1 LIPGCPKSGVKHRL
15 SGGAGGR
22 RDFVSIKE
30 RPFLT
35 QETILDIRDMIAE
48 TDFEYQREAFVDTR
62 DLD

>member
-1 LIPGCPKSGVKHRL
+1 M
-15 SGGAGGR
+15 
-22 RDFVSIKE
+22 SIKE

-62 DLD
+62 DLERVWVSEIFDSKFVV